1 MSRKL
6 IALLAVPAL
15 SLAHR
20 AAAAQDTT
28 RQAAV
33 APDAPRPI
41 SLQEAVRLA
50 RENNVSAITA
60 ANQIRTA
67 QNQVRSARAQRL
79 PSLSASLSQNK
90 SAGQRIG
97 PQNTLVDYNAD
108 WSYST
113 SLSSRITLFDAGKT
127 SADVR
132 TQQANVAAAEASQI
146 TTEFSL
152 AAQVKIQYNQILAAK
167 EQEAAARA
175 QLALAQ
181 QQLAVSIAKVNAGAA
196 TVSDSLRNIVAV
208 GNAQLSI
215 LNAQQSAR
223 SASAALTHLVGTAY
237 FVTATPSDTVD
248 LRMTQ
253 VDSASITQMALNG
266 PAIRQSEAQVRALGS
281 AERSAKTSYLPTVS
295 ANLGFGGSGTAPY
308 GIGADS
314 DNRFPYNR
322 SIGLSLSYPIF
333 NNFQRENQV
342 AAAHINYEN
351 SQAQLRDQKLT
362 AQQNMVTQL
371 GTLRNAEER
380 IRVQQLNVRLNEE
393 DLRVQQQRYTLAA
406 ATLLD
411 VLQSQSNLFAAR
423 LQLIQA
429 RLDYRNARAQIEAI
443 IGQDLP

>member
-6 IALLAVPAL
+6 IVLLAVPAL
-15 SLAHR
+15 SFAQR
-20 AAAAQDTT
+20 PATVQDTSARSAQGGPVQIT
-28 RQAAV
+28 IQ
-33 APDAPRPI
+33 D
-41 SLQEAVRLA
+41 AVRLA
-50 RENNVSAITA
+50 RENNVSAVTA
-60 ANQIRTA
+60 ANSIRTA

-113 SLSSRITLFDAGKT
+113 SLSSRVTLYDAGKT

-132 TQQANVAAAEASQI
+132 TQQANVAAAEANQI

-152 AAQVKIQYNQILAAK
+152 AAQVKTQYNLILAAK

-181 QQLAVSIAKVNAGAA
+181 QQLATSIAKVNAGAA
-196 TVSDSLRNIVAV
+196 TVSDSLRNVVAV

-223 SASAALTHLVGTAY
+223 SASAALTHLVGTPY
-237 FVTATPSDTVD
+237 LVTATPSDTAEIR
-248 LRMTQ
+248 LAAI
-253 VDSASITQMALNG
+253 DSASIMQLAQGG
-266 PAIRQSEAQVRALGS
+266 PAIRQSESQVKALASAQ
-281 AERSAKTSYLPTVS
+281 RSAKTAYLPTVS

-342 AAAHINYEN
+342 AAAEINYQN
-351 SQAQLRDQKLT
+351 AQASLRDQKLA
-362 AQQNMVTQL
+362 AQQNIITQL
-371 GTLRNAEER
+371 GSLRNAEER

-429 RLDYRNARAQIEAI
+429 RLDYRNSRAQIEAI

>member
-6 IALLAVPAL
+6 ILLFAASAL
-15 SLAHR
+15 SFAPKP
-20 AAAAQDTT
+20 ATAQDTT
-28 RQAAV
+28 SRSVV
-33 APDAPRPI
+33 AQGAPRPI
-41 SLQEAVRLA
+41 SVQEAVRLA

-79 PSLSASLSQNK
+79 PSLNASMSQNK

-97 PQNTLVDYNAD
+97 PQNTLVDYNAA

-113 SLSSRITLFDAGKT
+113 SLSSSITLFDAGKT

-132 TQQANVAAAEASQI
+132 TQQANVAAAEANQI

-152 AAQVKIQYNQILAAK
+152 AAQVKTQYNQILAAN

-181 QQLAVSIAKVNAGAA
+181 QQLATSIAKVNAGAA
-196 TVSDSLRNIVAV
+196 TVSDSLRNVVAV

-223 SASAALTHLVGTAY
+223 AASAALTHLVGTPY
-237 FVTATPSDTVD
+237 LVTATLSDTVE
-248 LRMTQ
+248 LRLTP
-253 VDSASITQMALNG
+253 VDSMSVMQLAVNG
-266 PAIRQSEAQVRALGS
+266 PAIRQSESQNRALAS
-281 AERSAKTSYLPTVS
+281 AERSAKTAYLPTIR

-322 SIGLSLSYPIF
+322 SIGVSLSYPIF
-333 NNFQRENQV
+333 NNFTRENQV

-351 SQAQLRDQKLT
+351 AQAQLRDQRLT
-362 AQQNMVTQL
+362 AQQNIITQL

-393 DLRVQQQRYTLAA
+393 DLRVQQQRYQLAA
-406 ATLLD
+406 AVLLD

-423 LQLIQA
+423 LQLISA